1 MNITHPTQQSPFKR
15 NGATAYVR
23 RYLNAVSDWQTYAGV
38 DPTRPQAAGDIVRQL
53 TADYFSPGK
62 LKGIA
67 LLLAAHLT
75 QQAVSGLATALIRT
89 TRHGDPLDTVHGIAV
104 RQSNYHHRWNRL
116 RPDRLANVAE
126 MTDSYYFHEG
136 GRTWSVW
143 TLTLHLWGET
153 RRLSALTLLSLP
165 NRAFYFDRPLDY
177 PQAVPLALGLATA
190 DSIPGFLGDVNE
202 LDGLVPPLRALKL
215 GLYLLN
221 WLLVDPSER
230 DSGLPSPTPYS
241 DLTPPSGGTRPQP
254 AAPPRNPGD
263 YKGYYG
269 SYFGAAGVTNPY
281 PPAYPNGNGIS
292 TQSYPPAYPNGNG
305 VSTQSYPPA
314 YPNGNGMPS
323 PHPAYANGPAPAAI
337 PPTTLLEQPVSVL
350 IRVNGREQWHTVNR
364 NAFVVTAA
372 GHDTGLA
379 ITPSIETLADG
390 RIVEDDRRWNITHL
404 GSGRQ
409 LNQVALPTRDRA
421 QALAA
426 ALLVIDWTRAVDDI
440 PSTDLDRAQA
450 IIATAVTGGGN
461 YVQ

>member
-75 QQAVSGLATALIRT
+75 QQTISTLATVLVRAAI
-89 TRHGDPLDTVHGIAV
+89 HGNVLDTVHGIAV

-136 GRTWSVW
+136 GRTWLAY
-143 TLTLHLWGET
+143 TLQIRLWHET
-153 RRLSALTLLSLP
+153 RTWSVLKLLSMP
-165 NRAFYFDRPLDY
+165 NRAFYFDRPPAY
-177 PQAVPLALGLATA
+177 PQAVSVALGKTA
-190 DSIPGFLGDVNE
+190 ADTLPGFLGDVNE
-202 LDGLVPPLRALKL
+202 PDAIVPPLRTLKL
-215 GLYLLN
+215 GLYLME

-241 DLTPPSGGTRPQP
+241 DLTPPSGGTPGGTRPQP

-281 PPAYPNGNGIS
+281 PPAYPNGNG
-292 TQSYPPAYPNGNG
+292 

-314 YPNGNGMPS
+314 YPNGMPT
-323 PHPAYANGPAPAAI
+323 PHPAYTNGPAPTTI
-337 PPTTLLEQPVSVL
+337 PPSTPTTLLEQPVSVL

-364 NAFVVTAA
+364 NAFVVKAA

-426 ALLVIDWTRAVDDI
+426 ALITGIDWTRAVDDI
-440 PSTDLDRAQA
+440 PSADLDRAQA
-450 IIATAVTGGGN
+450 IIATAVAGGGN